1 MHPKIRKGLHSAV
14 NWTAII
20 VIAVLAVPMEL
31 LSVTV
36 TAVEK
41 SADALSGWL
50 ENERN
55 N

>member
-1 MHPKIRKGLHSAV
+1 MHPKVRRGMYSAV
-14 NWTAII
+14 NWSAIL
-20 VIAVLAVPMEL
+20 VIAALAVPMEL
-31 LSVTV
+31 LSIAV

-55 N
+55 D